1 MPNDVNESPK
11 SSAAG
16 EAAILTRPIL
26 NNAPKSVAQAAP
38 SFKQPE
44 RGDGLLSD
52 AEMLTLVLNAVESA
66 GDEGIDERDLQRVV
80 DWAERAR
87 FDAVM
92 LGLVLDRKIG
102 VSVRDGEIT
111 FTSPPSAYPEPDAA

>member
-1 MPNDVNESPK
+1 MFDDDNVDPR
-11 SSAAG
+11 SSTAG
-16 EAAILTRPIL
+16 EAAILTRPIV

-52 AEMLTLVLNAVESA
+52 AEMLTLVLNVVESA

-92 LGLVLDRKIG
+92 LGLVLDGKAS
-102 VSVRDGEIT
+102 VSVADGEIT
-111 FTSPPSAYPEPDAA
+111 FSSPPEPDASA